1 MNVLRVAVL
10 AALIHATAA
19 GASRDV
25 ARFVDP
31 FIGTGGHGHT
41 FPGPTLPFG
50 MVQLGPDTRLEGWD
64 GCSGYH
70 HDDTVVYGFSHT
82 HLSGTG
88 IADYADVLF
97 MPITGDVRFDSAGY
111 ASRFDK
117 TTERAEAGSYA
128 VELQDSRIRVELTA
142 TERAGFHR
150 YRFPPGAPAHVIID
164 LAHRDTVRESALR
177 VVSEREIEGTRRSS
191 SWAED
196 QIVHFVARF
205 SRPFERTQLVGD
217 TARKAALSFGDDG
230 GELLIKVGLSAVD
243 IEGARR
249 NLDAEI
255 PGWDFDAVRDA
266 ARASWNEALSRIEV
280 EGDDEAERVMFYTAL
295 YHTLLAPN
303 VYSDVDGRYRGR
315 DGRIHRAEG
324 RRQYTV
330 FSLWDTFR
338 AEHPLLVL
346 LEPERTRE
354 FVETMLAQ
362 YREGGR
368 LPVWELA
375 ANETDTMIG
384 YHAVPVIRDAWC
396 KGIRGFDA
404 QAVLDAMVASAGAD
418 RGFLDGQD
426 EAESVSKTLEYAYD
440 DACIAGMA
448 ADLGRMEL
456 AQEFYLRSQVW
467 RHLLD
472 PETLFFRPRVGQRWL
487 DPFDPR
493 RVDLHYTEANAW
505 QYAFFVPQDLIGLI
519 EALGG
524 DAPFVERLDALF
536 AADSRTTGREQADI
550 TGLIGQ
556 YAHGNEPSHHVAW
569 LYSYAGRPDRAAERV
584 REIRDTQYHA
594 RPDGLSGNED
604 CGQMSAWYVF
614 AALGFYPA
622 SPGTDE
628 YVVVPPV
635 FARARLHLAAGRTFT
650 IRTEGH
656 GTFVT
661 GAKLN
666 GRPTTRSVLRHDE
679 IVRGGELRLRLGS
692 TPDPAWG
699 RVPEDRP
706 SSRIPGERVVP
717 APFVRSGAERFHG
730 STTVELASGEPGA
743 TLRWSLEPEATLES
757 FARYAG
763 PIALHDSA
771 RLRFLAEHEG
781 RRSPVVEADF
791 HRIPHD
797 WTVTL
802 GTQPN
807 PQYTAGGPDALVDGL
822 RGAAEWRTGRWHGY
836 QYTDFEATIDLGGP
850 RAIRRAGA
858 GFLQDVRSWIWMPVE
873 VVVSVSLDGERFRE
887 LGRVEHDVAPDA
899 PGVVV
904 RDLVATFEPLEARY
918 VRIHGKNYGKIPD
931 WHPGRGDGAFVF
943 VDEVLIE

>member
-1 MNVLRVAVL
+1 M
-10 AALIHATAA
+10 ALV
-19 GASRDV
+19 DV
-25 ARFVDP
+25 TRFVDP

-64 GCSGYH
+64 ACSGYH
-70 HDDTVVYGFSHT
+70 HDDTSVYGFSHT

-88 IADYADVLF
+88 IPDYADVLF
-97 MPITGDVRFDSAGY
+97 MPIAGAPRLVGY

-117 TTERAEAGSYA
+117 ATERAEAGYYA
-128 VELQDSRIRVELTA
+128 VELLDSGIRVELTV

-150 YRFPPGAPAHVIID
+150 YRFPPGTPAHVIVD
-164 LAHRDTVRESALR
+164 LAHRDPVLESALR
-177 VVSEREIEGTRRSS
+177 VTGEREIEGTRRSS
-191 SWAED
+191 SWAKD
-196 QIVHFVARF
+196 QVVHFVARF
-205 SRPFERTQLVGD
+205 SRPFESARVTDD
-217 TARKAALSFGDDG
+217 TARKGALSFGDGG

-243 IEGARR
+243 VEGARR

-266 ARASWNEALSRIEV
+266 ARARWNEALSRIEV
-280 EGDDEAERVMFYTAL
+280 EGGSTAERTVFYTAL
-295 YHTLLAPN
+295 YHALLAPN

-315 DGRIHRAEG
+315 DGRIHQAEG

-338 AEHPLLVL
+338 AAHPLLVL

-384 YHAVPVIRDAWC
+384 YHAVPVIADAWR
-396 KGIRGFDA
+396 KGIRGFDPSA
-404 QAVLDAMVASAGAD
+404 ALEAMVASATRD
-418 RGFLDGQD
+418 RRPEFLDGQ
-426 EAESVSKTLEYAYD
+426 EQAESVSKTLEYAYD

-448 ADLGRMEL
+448 AALGREEL
-456 AQEFYLRSQVW
+456 AQEFYRRSQAW

-472 PETLFFRPRVGQRWL
+472 PETGLFRPRVGQRWL

-505 QYAFFVPQDLIGLI
+505 QYAFFVPHDVLGLI

-524 DAPFVERLDALF
+524 GDPFVERLDALF
-536 AADSRTTGREQADI
+536 AADSRMTGRDQADI

-584 REIRDTQYHA
+584 RAIRETLYHA
-594 RPDGLSGNED
+594 SPDGLAGNED

-614 AALGFYPA
+614 AALGLYPA

-635 FARARLHLAAGRTFT
+635 FERATLHLPTGRSFTVRAERARGDAYITAAR
-650 IRTEGH
+650 
-656 GTFVT
+656 
-661 GAKLN
+661 LN
-666 GRPTTRSVLRHDE
+666 GRPSARSFLRHDD
-679 IVRGGELRLRLGS
+679 ITSGGELRLQLGS
-692 TPDPAWG
+692 TPDTTWG
-699 RVPEDRP
+699 RAPADRP
-706 SSRIPGERVVP
+706 SSRVPGERVVP
-717 APFVRSGAERFHG
+717 APFVRSGPERFRG
-730 STTVELASGEPGA
+730 EARVELATAEPGA
-743 TLRWSLEPEATLES
+743 TIRWSRDAEAPAES
-757 FARYAG
+757 FTPYTA
-763 PIALHDSA
+763 PIELRDSA
-771 RLRFLAEHEG
+771 CVRFLAERDG
-781 RRSPVVEADF
+781 RRSPIVEAYF
-791 HRIPHD
+791 HRIPND

-802 GTQPN
+802 GTRPN
-807 PQYTAGGPDALVDGL
+807 PQYTAGGADALVDGL
-822 RGAAEWRTGRWHGY
+822 RGSAEWRTGRWQGY
-836 QYTDFEATIDLGGP
+836 QYADLAATVDLGAP
-850 RAIRRAGA
+850 RAVRRAGA

-873 VVVSVSLDGERFRE
+873 VDVSVSLDGERFRE
-887 LGRVEHDVAPDA
+887 VGRIRHDLAPTAQD
-899 PGVVV
+899 VVI
-904 RDLVATFEPLEARY
+904 RDLTATFEPVEVRY
-918 VRIHGKNYGKIPD
+918 VRIHATNFGTIPD
-931 WHPGRGDGAFVF
+931 WHPGRGDGAFLF
-943 VDEVLIE
+943 VDEMLIESESVPLP